1 MSMDFTGVKA
11 ITIPEG
17 SVRKI
22 TNQAGVVLWE
32 KAGSSAYEML
42 ESLELSSSVSIDFH
56 IKLSSTSFIS
66 LDFAPLSVTSY
77 ANFLVASKSPEMWF
91 RTEKEKLF
99 AKIDWYNQS
108 FATLVSGK
116 RMKIKMDKQKVYLNN
131 AQKVDMSGVSSFEAN
146 TTLKLGG
153 LPMTFYS
160 LRARYS
166 DVLYWDYYPARRTS
180 DGATGLLE
188 KNTNTFIAIS

>member
-1 MSMDFTGVKA
+1 MDFTGVKA
-11 ITIPEG
+11 ITVPEG

-32 KAGSSAYEML
+32 KAGSFAYEML
-42 ESLELSSSVSIDFH
+42 ESLELSSSVSIDFN
-56 IKLSSTSFIS
+56 IKLLSTSLIS
-66 LDFAPLSVTSY
+66 LDFSPLSVTHY
-77 ANFLVASKSPEMWF
+77 ANFLVASTSPGMQF
-91 RTEKEKLF
+91 RAEKEKLF

-108 FATLVSGK
+108 FATLVSGE
-116 RMKIKMDKQKVYLNN
+116 RIQIKMDAQKVYLNDV
-131 AQKVDMSGVSSFEAN
+131 QKVNMSEVSSFEAN

-160 LRARYS
+160 LHAKYS
-166 DVLYWDYYPARRTS
+166 DVLYWDYYPAKRVS
-180 DGATGLLE
+180 DGVTGLLE

>member
-17 SVRKI
+17 TVRKI

-42 ESLELSSSVSIDFH
+42 ENLELSSSVSIDFN
-56 IKLSSTSFIS
+56 IKLLSTSLIS

-77 ANFLVASKSPEMWF
+77 ADFLVASTSPGMLF
-91 RTEKEKLF
+91 RAEKEKLF
-99 AKIDWYNQS
+99 AKINWYNQS
-108 FATLVSGK
+108 FATLVYGE
-116 RMKIKMDKQKVYLNN
+116 RIQIKMDAQKVYLNDV
-131 AQKVDMSGVSSFEAN
+131 QKVNMSGVSSFEAN

-153 LPMTFYS
+153 LPITFYS
-160 LRARYS
+160 LHAKYS
-166 DVLYWDYYPARRTS
+166 DALYWDYYPARRTS